1 MVVNELSAANVARSV
16 NYHCRNVFMSRD
28 LMLAASDSSSYV
40 STSVSV
46 REEKG
51 GDEVFSERI

>member
-28 LMLAASDSSSYV
+28 LMLAASDSSCV

-51 GDEVFSERI
+51 GDKVFSERI

>member
-1 MVVNELSAANVARSV
+1 
-16 NYHCRNVFMSRD
+16 MSRD
-28 LMLAASDSSSYV
+28 LMLAASDSSSSCV

-51 GDEVFSERI
+51 GDDVFSECV